1 MTAYHTDSTSLSDEL
16 FALIQK
22 LSPKHLLSRGMYALM
37 RQRHRG
43 LRNLSIN
50 TFLRFYQVNMAEA
63 QQSDPLA
70 YDSFNAFFTRALKP
84 DARPIDTDSHSIVS
98 PVDGT
103 VSQCGLI
110 DGDHLIQAKGHHYS
124 LLALLGGDTKLAKRY
139 QGGHFA
145 CIYLAPYNYHRI
157 HMPMT
162 GSVHDTVYVPGELFS
177 VNAATA
183 RSVPGL
189 FARNERVICN
199 FSTASS
205 AQFAMVFVGAL
216 FVGSIET
223 IWNGE
228 INPPPR
234 RTGPIVRLPQG
245 IGSTFEKGAE
255 AGRFNM
261 GSTVILLFEP
271 NQIQWNTDIQSG
283 AVVHMGEV
291 IARTNPSVNDTTV
304 HE

>member
-1 MTAYHTDSTSLSDEL
+1 MTPARIDSTRLGDEL
-16 FALIQK
+16 FALAQR

-37 RQRHRG
+37 RQKHTQ
-43 LRNLSIN
+43 LKNLSIRV
-50 TFLRFYQVNMAEA
+50 FLRHYQVNMSEA
-63 QQSDPLA
+63 VQADPFA
-70 YDSFNAFFTRALKP
+70 YESFNAFFTRALRP
-84 DARPIDTDSHSIVS
+84 DARPIDTNPDSIVS

-110 DGDHLIQAKGHHYS
+110 DGDELIQAKGHSYS
-124 LLALLGGDTKLAKRY
+124 LLALLGGDRQLAQRY

-145 CIYLAPYNYHRI
+145 CIYLAPYNYHRM
-157 HMPMT
+157 HMPVT
-162 GSVHDTVYVPGELFS
+162 GTVQDTLYVPGELFS

-183 RSVPGL
+183 RAVPGL

-199 FSTASS
+199 FTTSHSS
-205 AQFAMVFVGAL
+205 QFAMVFVGAL

-223 IWNGE
+223 VWAGE

-234 RTGPIVRLPQG
+234 RSGSAVRISEGVGRTLA
-245 IGSTFEKGAE
+245 KGLE

-271 NQIQWNTDIQSG
+271 NSMTWNSDIKAG
-283 AVVHMGEV
+283 AVVRMGES
-291 IARTNPSVNDTTV
+291 IGHTVNAAS
-304 HE
+304 